1 MKSFRLRM
9 SLLLLLSLPTAQW
22 AVAQTH
28 WDTAVA
34 ECWFANWYDM
44 EECRL
49 SMYMQRYPQSQLRD
63 VYKYCFQDF
72 FGIEHLIT
80 DSAAAARY
88 IEYEINNSD
97 TADWQRPLFYY
108 PLLLNRYVRVD
119 INYVRRGIIPLE
131 TMVSAMLRSAKPVEY
146 DPERWYSRWQTLSVY
161 LKNHNKP
168 LNYEEDCQ
176 LIEQTIKS
184 GKYAVHHS
192 RLFNETYRQHY
203 RIVNRY
209 VFEAMLLPLIEASES
224 KASPQP

>member
-1 MKSFRLRM
+1 MVRM
-9 SLLLLLSLPTAQW
+9 WLFLLLLLASFGSVSAQDSW
-22 AVAQTH
+22 QDKLA
-28 WDTAVA
+28 D
-34 ECWFANWYDM
+34 CYSSNYYDW

-49 SMYMQRYPQSQLRD
+49 CQYMHCYPQSQLRD

-119 INYVRRGIIPLE
+119 INYVRQGIIPLE

-146 DPERWYSRWQTLSVY
+146 DPERWYNRWQTLSVY

-184 GKYAVHHS
+184 GQYALHHS

-203 RIVNRY
+203 RIVRRD
-209 VFEAMLLPLIEASES
+209 VFEQMLLPLIESSES